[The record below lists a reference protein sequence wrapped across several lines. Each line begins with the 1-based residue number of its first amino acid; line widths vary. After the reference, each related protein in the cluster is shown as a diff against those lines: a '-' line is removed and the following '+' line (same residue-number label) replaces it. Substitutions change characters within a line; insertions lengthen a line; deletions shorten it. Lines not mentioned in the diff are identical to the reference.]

1 MKNALPPIA
10 LQLSHP
16 DAFFYEVSADSKNV
30 SGLFEAHDKGQPF
43 EVSLE
48 SFLSSAYA
56 LDYID
61 DFELKSG
68 WVFVPDS
75 SGGKDYQIYGWLAD
89 FIDRGGNGGNALQEV
104 LRHVITAEFYVEMT
118 RISRFVC
125 TGLISQSFIDR
136 LSRSVDTD
144 FCDAVTELAGIIQA
158 VREYEEAV
166 AAANPKKA
174 TAK

>member
-1 MKNALPPIA
+1 MKNPPIA

-43 EVSLE
+43 GVSIE
-48 SFLSSAYA
+48 SFLSSAYT
-56 LDYID
+56 LDYIG

-89 FIDRGGNGGNALQEV
+89 FIERGNGLQAV
-104 LRHVITAEFYVEMT
+104 LHHAVEAEFESEIT
-118 RISRFVC
+118 
-125 TGLISQSFIDR
+125 R
-136 LSRSVDTD
+136 LSTILRSRAAMSSIIPRLYRRRDAE

>member
-16 DAFFYEVSADSKNV
+16 DAFFYEVSADSKTI

-43 EVSLE
+43 EISVR
-48 SFLSSAYA
+48 SFVGSAYV

-61 DFELKSG
+61 DYELQAG
-68 WVFVPDS
+68 RVFVGDS
-75 SGGKDYQIYGWLAD
+75 SGGKDYPLDGWLQD
-89 FIDRGGNGGNALQEV
+89 FIERGNGLQAV
-104 LRHVITAEFYVEMT
+104 LRHAVEAEFEAEMT
-118 RISRFVC
+118 RLSRVLNMGLVSANFIS
-125 TGLISQSFIDR
+125 R
-136 LSRSVDTD
+136 LSRSVDTE

-158 VREYEEAV
+158 VKEYEDAV

-174 TAK
+174 MAR